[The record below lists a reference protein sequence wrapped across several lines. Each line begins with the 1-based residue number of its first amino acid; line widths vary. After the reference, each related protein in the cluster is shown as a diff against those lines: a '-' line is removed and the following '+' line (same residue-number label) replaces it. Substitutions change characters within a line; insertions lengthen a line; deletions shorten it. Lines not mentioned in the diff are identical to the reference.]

1 MAALPAEVEAGL
13 PGSAL
18 RPAAAAA
25 APASRLLPPPAAPV
39 ESGPAAASAGTRCC
53 QGEEECLESEAE
65 SGTLP
70 RIKGPS
76 RAR

>member
-1 MAALPAEVEAGL
+1 MAALPAEVEVGL

-18 RPAAAAA
+18 PPAAAA
-25 APASRLLPPPAAPV
+25 APASRLLLPPAAPV
-39 ESGPAAASAGTRCC
+39 ESCPAAASAGTRCC
-53 QGEEECLESEAE
+53 QGEEECLESETE

>member
-1 MAALPAEVEAGL
+1 MAALLAEVEAGL

-25 APASRLLPPPAAPV
+25 PASRLLLPPAAPV